1 MLYKIRVPRIWI
13 NPMNSSFSFCRNL
26 PWNFIQIQVV
36 CQWCSTM
43 YDNQF
48 YPMRCLCF
56 SMLNSWI
63 AICLTERILTAC
75 PRIPYVDV
83 SLCYVHEPR
92 NKGLY
97 WKKSLCFNTVHYWYD
112 HGIIGS
118 NAATFIEN
126 AAPMGI
132 GIQNWINCSGPAWP
146 MLDPFTNMD

>member
-1 MLYKIRVPRIWI
+1 M
-13 NPMNSSFSFCRNL
+13 S
-26 PWNFIQIQVV
+26 
-36 CQWCSTM
+36 
-43 YDNQF
+43 D
-48 YPMRCLCF
+48 
-56 SMLNSWI
+56 SWI

-83 SLCYVHEPR
+83 SLRDVHEPR

-97 WKKSLCFNTVHYWYD
+97 WKNSLCVNAVNYWYD

-132 GIQNWINCSGPAWP
+132 GIQN
-146 MLDPFTNMD
+146 